1 MRVSRNQKNQ
11 KIQESLL
18 NKFFNKFIYASFTI
32 FIALTA
38 IFFVIR
44 LSPGDPVET
53 VLGQKATQAEILKLQ
68 TQLGLNLPL
77 ASQYK
82 VFLKNLAKGDL
93 GKTIFGAKDVKGL
106 LKERMK
112 PTITLAAISVTISA
126 FIGMFLG
133 VMAGYKKNQNFD
145 KFSRILSLLA
155 LSFPIFSLAPL
166 LVLIFSI
173 KFNLFP
179 VSEWGELKHV
189 FLPILTLVIPLS
201 AVIMR
206 VTRNKYL
213 EEVNSQ
219 WVMVVKAK
227 GLGEV
232 AILLRIL
239 KVCLPTILNVVA
251 IQLSVVIAGTMIT
264 ETIFDIPGM
273 GSLLFDGIQNRDYP
287 IVQGV
292 IIYSTI
298 TYMLIYFLIDY
309 INEKIDPRTQ
319 G

>member
-1 MRVSRNQKNQ
+1 MKINQSAEKVLSKLVK
-11 KIQESLL
+11 KIL
-18 NKFFNKFIYASFTI
+18 YALFTI
-32 FIALTA
+32 FVALTA

-53 VLGQKATQAEILKLQ
+53 VLGQKASQEEIIKLQ

-77 ASQYK
+77 FSQYQI
-82 VFLKNLAKGDL
+82 FLKGLAKGDM
-93 GKTIFGAKDVKGL
+93 GKTIFGARDVKGL
-106 LKERMK
+106 LKERMG
-112 PTITLAAISVTISA
+112 PTIALASVSVTLSA
-126 FIGMFLG
+126 FLGIFLG
-133 VMAGYKKNQNFD
+133 LMAGYKKNKGFD
-145 KFSRILSLLA
+145 KFSRIISLFA

-166 LVLIFSI
+166 LVLFFSI
-173 KFNLFP
+173 KLSLFP
-179 VSEWGELKHV
+179 VSEWGSLKHL
-189 FLPILTLVIPLS
+189 FLPVLALVIPLS

-219 WVMVVKAK
+219 WVMVTKSK
-227 GLGEV
+227 GMGDV
-232 AILLRIL
+232 SILFRIL

-251 IQLSVVIAGTMIT
+251 IQLSVVITGTMIT

-292 IIYSTI
+292 IVYSTI

-309 INEKIDPRTQ
+309 INEKIDPRIQ

>member
-1 MRVSRNQKNQ
+1 MS
-11 KIQESLL
+11 
-18 NKFFNKFIYASFTI
+18 KFIKKFLYAALTI
-32 FIALTA
+32 YVALTA

-53 VLGQKATQAEILKLQ
+53 VLGQKATQEEIIKLQ

-77 ASQYK
+77 FSQYK
-82 VFLKNLAKGDL
+82 VFLKGLVKGDL

-106 LKERMK
+106 LKERMG
-112 PTITLAAISVTISA
+112 PTITLAAISVTLSA
-126 FIGMFLG
+126 LIGMFLG
-133 VMAGYKKNQNFD
+133 VLAGYKKNRSFD
-145 KFSRILSLLA
+145 KFSRIISLFA

-166 LVLIFSI
+166 LVLLFSI
-173 KFNLFP
+173 KLNLFP
-179 VSEWGELKHV
+179 VSEWGQLKHL
-189 FLPILTLVIPLS
+189 FLPVLALVIPLS

-213 EEVNSQ
+213 EEVSSQ
-219 WVMVVKAK
+219 WVVVTKAK
-227 GLGEV
+227 GLGEIS
-232 AILLRIL
+232 ILLRIL

-251 IQLSVVIAGTMIT
+251 IQLSVVITGTMIT

-292 IIYSTI
+292 IVYSTV
-298 TYMLIYFLIDY
+298 TYMLIYFLIDF

-319 G
+319 S

>member
-1 MRVSRNQKNQ
+1 MS
-11 KIQESLL
+11 KI
-18 NKFFNKFIYASFTI
+18 FNKTLYALLTI
-32 FIALTA
+32 FVALTT

-53 VLGQKATQAEILKLQ
+53 VLGQKATQAEISKLRN
-68 TQLGLNLPL
+68 QLGLNLSL
-77 ASQYK
+77 MSQYK
-82 VFLKNLAKGDL
+82 VYLKGLSQGDL

-112 PTITLAAISVTISA
+112 PTITLATISVTMSA
-126 FIGMFLG
+126 FIGIFLG
-133 VMAGYKKNQNFD
+133 MWAGVKKNKGFD
-145 KFSRILSLLA
+145 KFSRLISLFA

-173 KFNLFP
+173 KLNLLP
-179 VSEWGELKHV
+179 VSEWGTLKHAI
-189 FLPILTLVIPLS
+189 LPIITLVIPLS
-201 AVIMR
+201 AVLMR

-213 EEVNSQ
+213 EEVHSQ
-219 WVMVVKAK
+219 WVMVTRSK
-227 GLGEV
+227 GLDEV

-239 KVCLPTILNVVA
+239 KVCLPTILNIVA

-292 IIYSTI
+292 IVYSTV
-298 TYMLIYFLIDY
+298 TYMVIYFLIDF
-309 INEKIDPRTQ
+309 INERIDPRTASE
-319 G
+319 

>member
-1 MRVSRNQKNQ
+1 MSKLIK
-11 KIQESLL
+11 KIL
-18 NKFFNKFIYASFTI
+18 YAALTI
-32 FIALTA
+32 FVALTA

-53 VLGQKATQAEILKLQ
+53 VLGQKATQEEITKLQ

-77 ASQYK
+77 HSQYI
-82 VFLKNLAKGDL
+82 VFLKGMAKGDL

-106 LKERMK
+106 LKERMG
-112 PTITLAAISVTISA
+112 PTVTLAAVSVSLSA
-126 FIGMFLG
+126 VIGMFLG
-133 VMAGYKKNQNFD
+133 ILAGYKKNKSFD
-145 KFSRILSLLA
+145 NFSRIISLFA

-166 LVLIFSI
+166 LVLFFSI
-173 KFNLFP
+173 KLNLFP
-179 VSEWGELKHV
+179 VSEWGELKHL
-189 FLPILTLVIPLS
+189 FLPILALVIPLS
-201 AVIMR
+201 SVIMR
-206 VTRNKYL
+206 VTRNKFL
-213 EEVNSQ
+213 EEVTSQ
-219 WVMVVKAK
+219 WVMVTKSK

-251 IQLSVVIAGTMIT
+251 IQLSVVITGTMIT

-292 IIYSTI
+292 IIYSTV

-309 INEKIDPRTQ
+309 INEKIDPRIQ
-319 G
+319 S

>member
-1 MRVSRNQKNQ
+1 MSKLINK
-11 KIQESLL
+11 LL
-18 NKFFNKFIYASFTI
+18 YAFLTI
-32 FIALTA
+32 FVALTA

-53 VLGQKATQAEILKLQ
+53 VLGQKATQAEIVKLKA
-68 TQLGLNLPL
+68 QLGLDLPL
-77 ASQYK
+77 FSQYRHY
-82 VFLKNLAKGDL
+82 LIALTKGDL
-93 GKTIFGAKDVKGL
+93 GKTIFGAEDVKRL
-106 LKERMK
+106 LEERMK
-112 PTITLAAISVTISA
+112 PTIILATISVSLSA
-126 FIGMFLG
+126 VLGMFLG
-133 VMAGYKKNQNFD
+133 LMAGVRKNKIFD
-145 KFSRILSLLA
+145 KISRLISLFA

-166 LVLIFSI
+166 LVLFFSI
-173 KFNLFP
+173 KLNLFP
-179 VSEWGELKHV
+179 VSEWGSLKHI

-206 VTRNKYL
+206 VTRNKFL
-213 EEVNSQ
+213 EEVNSP
-219 WVMVVKAK
+219 WVVITRSK
-227 GLGEV
+227 GLGEA

-264 ETIFDIPGM
+264 ESIFDIPGM

-298 TYMLIYFLIDY
+298 TYMIIYFLIDY

-319 G
+319 S

>member
-1 MRVSRNQKNQ
+1 M
-11 KIQESLL
+11 
-18 NKFFNKFIYASFTI
+18 NKFFKKFLYALLTI
-32 FIALTA
+32 LVALTT

-53 VLGQKATQAEILKLQ
+53 VLGQKATHEEIVKLKM
-68 TQLGLNLPL
+68 QLGLDLPL
-77 ASQYK
+77 FSQYK
-82 VFLKNLAKGDL
+82 IFLKGISRGDL
-93 GKTIFGAKDVKGL
+93 GKSIFGAKDVKGL

-112 PTITLAAISVTISA
+112 PTIILATFSVTLSA
-126 FIGMFLG
+126 LIGMFLG
-133 VMAGYKKNQNFD
+133 ILAGFKKNKGFD
-145 KFSRILSLLA
+145 KFSRVISLFA

-166 LVLIFSI
+166 LVLFFSI
-173 KFNLFP
+173 KLNLFP
-179 VSEWGELKHV
+179 VSEWGGIKHL
-189 FLPILTLVIPLS
+189 FLPILSLVIPLS
-201 AVIMR
+201 AIIMR

-219 WVMVVKAK
+219 WVMVIKAK
-227 GLGEV
+227 GLSDV
-232 AILLRIL
+232 SILLRIL
-239 KVCLPTILNVVA
+239 KICLPTILNIVS

-298 TYMLIYFLIDY
+298 TYMLIYFIIDY
-309 INEKIDPRTQ
+309 VNEWIDPRTQ
-319 G
+319 S